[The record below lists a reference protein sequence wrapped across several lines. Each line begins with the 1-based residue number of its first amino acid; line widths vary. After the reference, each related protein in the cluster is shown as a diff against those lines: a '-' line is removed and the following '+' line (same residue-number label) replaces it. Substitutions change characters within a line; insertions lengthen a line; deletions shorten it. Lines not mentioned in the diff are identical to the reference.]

1 MTPLQASS
9 CFVLKNKMLVLKNQI
24 GIPVV
29 QAAYKRLQHSNYYC

>member
-24 GIPVV
+24 GIPVA